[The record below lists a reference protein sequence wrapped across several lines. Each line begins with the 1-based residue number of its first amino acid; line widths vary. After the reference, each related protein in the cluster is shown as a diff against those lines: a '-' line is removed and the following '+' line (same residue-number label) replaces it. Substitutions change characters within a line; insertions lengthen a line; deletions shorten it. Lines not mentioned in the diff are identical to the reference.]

1 MKNFKKVLAVM
12 TAVASLCMSATAF
25 AAAEGSVSSSQ
36 DLAGTYDVATNV
48 LNITNNNAVLD
59 DSETTILVLTSELTD
74 DEAANV
80 TEGKI
85 MYINQQN
92 TKTDGKNFT
101 DMGLKLPTGSET
113 LGVGSYPVKV
123 GCYNATTGDFE
134 IKNATLEVTDAGSGE
149 KSFNIQWGE
158 VDGNGTATVADAAA
172 ILTAKGGGTKTFTDA
187 DGRTFTWGSDEFTHN
202 GKTYKMTGFQW
213 GEVDGNGVATV
224 ADAAAILTA
233 KGGGTKTF
241 TDEAGNSYTW
251 GSDTYTG
258 SEEKIKIVYEEV
270 VE

>member
-25 AAAEGSVSSSQ
+25 AAEGSVSSSQ

-48 LNITNNNAVLD
+48 LNITNNNNVLA

-92 TKTDGKNFT
+92 TTTDGKNFT

-123 GCYNATTGDFE
+123 GCYNATTGGFE
-134 IKNATLEVTDAGSGE
+134 IKNATLEVTDGTSGKTVKIVFGDVNSGE
-149 KSFNIQWGE
+149 YTGAADTDMSK
-158 VDGNGTATVADAAA
+158 VTAADALAIIKAA
-172 ILTAKGGGTKTFTDA
+172 NGGAKATGGIANIGAVVTTKDDKKFVFGDVNGGEYAGATDTDMSKVTA
-187 DGRTFTWGSDEFTHN
+187 
-202 GKTYKMTGFQW
+202 
-213 GEVDGNGVATV
+213 
-224 ADAAAILTA
+224 ADALAIIKAANGGA
-233 KGGGTKTF
+233 KSTGGIANIGAVIEVKVAETK
-241 TDEAGNSYTW
+241 
-251 GSDTYTG
+251 
-258 SEEKIKIVYEEV
+258 
-270 VE
+270 

>member
-25 AAAEGSVSSSQ
+25 AAEGSVSSSQ
-36 DLAGTYDVATNV
+36 DLAGTYDVANNI
-48 LNITNNNAVLD
+48 LNITNNNAVLAN
-59 DSETTILVLTSELTD
+59 SETTILVLTGELTD

-92 TKTDGKNFT
+92 TTTDGKNFT

-134 IKNATLEVTDAGSGE
+134 IKNATLEVTDGGTTVKIIWGDIDLSGTVNVNDAGKIMNSL
-149 KSFNIQWGE
+149 I
-158 VDGNGTATVADAAA
+158 
-172 ILTAKGGGTKTFTDA
+172 GGTKQYGDYTI
-187 DGRTFTWGSDEFTHN
+187 
-202 GKTYKMTGFQW
+202 
-213 GEVDGNGVATV
+213 GEVFAKDYIWGDIDLSGTV
-224 ADAAAILTA
+224 NVNDAGKIMNSLI
-233 KGGGTKTF
+233 GGTKQYGDF
-241 TDEAGNSYTW
+241 TIGVET
-251 GSDTYTG
+251 
-258 SEEKIKIVYEEV
+258 EIK
-270 VE
+270 

>member
-25 AAAEGSVSSSQ
+25 AAEGSVSSSQ
-36 DLAGTYDVATNV
+36 DLAGTYDVANNI
-48 LNITNNNAVLD
+48 LNITNNNAVLAN
-59 DSETTILVLTSELTD
+59 SETTILVLTGELTD

-92 TKTDGKNFT
+92 TTTDGKNFT

-134 IKNATLEVTDAGSGE
+134 IKNATLEVTDGGTTVKIIWGDIDLSGTVNVNDAGKIMNSL
-149 KSFNIQWGE
+149 I
-158 VDGNGTATVADAAA
+158 
-172 ILTAKGGGTKTFTDA
+172 GGTKQYGDFTI
-187 DGRTFTWGSDEFTHN
+187 
-202 GKTYKMTGFQW
+202 
-213 GEVDGNGVATV
+213 GVET
-224 ADAAAILTA
+224 
-233 KGGGTKTF
+233 
-241 TDEAGNSYTW
+241 E
-251 GSDTYTG
+251 
-258 SEEKIKIVYEEV
+258 IK
-270 VE
+270 